1 MESEQ
6 SLANEKL
13 IDVCAISNKIVFD
26 GAYKKSGIKGAVDTA
41 YLRESAA
48 QKLCNAAAALPG
60 EMVIKIFDAWR
71 PYEVQLE
78 LYRHYFFNISTRA
91 ENQNISVA
99 SLHKLAQEFVS
110 FPDKGKKFSYVHSS
124 GGAVDLTLM
133 YKNGAPVDMGTDF
146 DDFTPK
152 SHTNFFSPSSVIG
165 KNRQF
170 LKQIMQAQGF
180 TNLESEW
187 WHYDFGDAFWAQNT
201 GNAPVYG
208 SIYEL
213 NPDVLKEAE

>member
-13 IDVCAISNKIVFD
+13 IDVCTISNKIVFD
-26 GAYKKSGIKGAVDTA
+26 GAYKKSGIKGAADAA

-78 LYRHYFFNISTRA
+78 LYKRYFFNISTRA

-99 SLHKLAQEFVS
+99 LLHKLAQEFVS

-152 SHTNFFSPSSVIG
+152 SHTNFFSPNSVIG